1 MQDSGHV
8 GITGKRWD
16 VLHDWSVV
24 MEGHRL
30 SGKDRPG
37 KQEIGVQGEK
47 KKAELGGCEM
57 VIMDGQESTLQGRGK
72 SRSR

>member
-1 MQDSGHV
+1 MLASQEM
-8 GITGKRWD
+8 D

-37 KQEIGVQGEK
+37 RQEIGVQGEK
-47 KKAELGGCEM
+47 KKAELGGCKM
-57 VIMDGQESTLQGRGK
+57 IITDGQEPILQGGGK
-72 SRSR
+72 SRGL

>member
-1 MQDSGHV
+1 MLASQEM
-8 GITGKRWD
+8 D

-37 KQEIGVQGEK
+37 RQEIGVQGEK

-57 VIMDGQESTLQGRGK
+57 IITDGQEPILQGGGK
-72 SRSR
+72 SRGL